1 MAHNLLKVAGIRQAT
16 LSIKIYI
23 IFTKMPLTKNNK
35 RIIIKRYILT
45 FKRMEVIEFMKTS
58 FKYLVATSVI
68 SISLLATAVPGFADT
83 ALKASGGWSESGG
96 YYINQARST
105 GVGIFASD
113 SPDKHYG
120 ERRTKTE
127 DHGETVFY
135 AAYGYTIWKD
145 TYHYTTARMEDNKG
159 NVRTTSGRQ
168 WGTGYTEAQSPWYAP
183 GIFENTEARTYW
195 GH

>member
-1 MAHNLLKVAGIRQAT
+1 MALAHNLLKVAGIRHAT

-23 IFTKMPLTKNNK
+23 IFTKMPLTTNNN
-35 RIIIKRYILT
+35 RIIIKRYIFT
-45 FKRMEVIEFMKTS
+45 FKGMKTS

-113 SPDKHYG
+113 SPDKH
-120 ERRTKTE
+120 
-127 DHGETVFY
+127 
-135 AAYGYTIWKD
+135 
-145 TYHYTTARMEDNKG
+145 
-159 NVRTTSGRQ
+159 
-168 WGTGYTEAQSPWYAP
+168 
-183 GIFENTEARTYW
+183 
-195 GH
+195 